1 MPTTIVWVSI
11 SFFQFST
18 FVLYLHKL
26 VLFYFDFCRLFSRVI
41 FLSFCNHCYYWAEC
55 WYALCLLLFF
65 VSYIFF
71 STSTNWGIN
80 CDDCSCSIRASSLEV
95 FGQMTQLLKVSTIF
109 LFSSIFFLNRFWLVG
124 CCRSNQIV
132 YLPLF
137 SRRQRLSSNT
147 KENLR
152 TLIPTD
158 SYIIFLR

>member
-1 MPTTIVWVSI
+1 MTIHCGIRYSPASFVSAICLIFFTIFFYFFFSNVPTTIVWVSI

-109 LFSSIFFLNRFWLVG
+109 LFSSIFF
-124 CCRSNQIV
+124 
-132 YLPLF
+132 
-137 SRRQRLSSNT
+137 
-147 KENLR
+147 
-152 TLIPTD
+152 
-158 SYIIFLR
+158 